1 MEAAMIIR
9 KLLVAAVAAVA
20 FTAAGASAAA
30 DLLDSVKQRGTLRIG
45 CEGTYPPFNFKD
57 ERGELTGYDVDIAKA
72 IAAKMGVKPEFST
85 VEWSGLLGGLQA
97 AKYDVIVNQVAAT
110 DKRREVFDFSDPYV
124 MSAAQLIVRAD
135 DTRPWRSL
143 DDLKGKK
150 VGVSQGSNYA
160 ELAKSVA
167 GAEVRTYPGAQEYL
181 QDLAERRIDVAL
193 NDSLLV
199 PYLKQ
204 KTRLPIKGAA
214 FVGKVE
220 QNAIPFPKGNPK
232 FKAAIDKALAE
243 IKADGSFQRISEKWF
258 GRDVSKPPKVQ

>member
-1 MEAAMIIR
+1 MIVRELLLGAFAAIA
-9 KLLVAAVAAVA
+9 L
-20 FTAAGASAAA
+20 TASTAGWGA
-30 DLLDSVKQRGTLRIG
+30 DLLDAVKQRGTLRIG
-45 CEGTYPPFNFKD
+45 LEGTYPPFNFRD
-57 ERGELTGYDVDIAKA
+57 EHGELTGYDVDIARA
-72 IAAKMGVKPEFST
+72 IAQKMGAKPEFTT

-97 AKYDVIVNQVAAT
+97 GKYDVIVNQVAAT

-143 DDLKGKK
+143 DDLKGRK

-167 GAEVRTYPGAQEYL
+167 GAQVRIYPGAQEYL

-199 PYLKQ
+199 PYLQQ
-204 KTRLPIKGAA
+204 KTKLPIKGAA

-220 QNAIPFPKGNPK
+220 QNAIPFAKGNPK
-232 FKAAIDKALAE
+232 FKAAIDKALE
-243 IKADGSFQRISEKWF
+243 DMKADGTFQRISQKWF
-258 GRDVSKPPKVQ
+258 GRDVSKPPKVQP

>member
-1 MEAAMIIR
+1 MIR
-9 KLLVAAVAAVA
+9 KLLFAAFATVALAAS
-20 FTAAGASAAA
+20 GASPAA
-30 DLLDSVKQRGTLRIG
+30 DLIDTVKQRGTLRIG
-45 CEGTYPPFNFKD
+45 CEGTYPPFNFRD

-72 IAAKMGVKPEFST
+72 IAQKMGVKPEFLT

-97 AKYDVIVNQVAAT
+97 GKYDVIVNQVAAT

-135 DTRPWRSL
+135 DTRPWRGL
-143 DDLKGKK
+143 DDLKGRK

-167 GAEVRTYPGAQEYL
+167 GADVRIYPGAQEYL
-181 QDLAERRIDVAL
+181 QDLVQGRIDVAL

-204 KTRLPIKGAA
+204 KTKLPIKGAA

-232 FKAAIDKALAE
+232 FEAAIDKALAD
-243 IKADGSFQRISEKWF
+243 IKADGTFQRISEKWF
-258 GRDVSKPPKVQ
+258 GRDVSKPPKVAS